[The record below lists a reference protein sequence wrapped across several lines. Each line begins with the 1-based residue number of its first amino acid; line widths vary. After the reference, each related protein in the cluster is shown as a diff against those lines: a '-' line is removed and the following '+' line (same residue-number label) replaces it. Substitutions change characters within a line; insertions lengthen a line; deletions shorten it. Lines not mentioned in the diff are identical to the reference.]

1 MSERLT
7 TSPTTTPIT
16 LAEAKAQCSVSTT
29 FDDELIERLV
39 HVAATYLENRCNRA
53 WITQTRQ
60 LRMRTFTDRRYVHDR
75 AIFLPRSPLSSTST
89 PTITYTN
96 SQGNSTS
103 ASSTS
108 FIVSYDQPGRLYE
121 AYNNTWPDTL
131 NVADDVTIS
140 YVCGYGS
147 TQSSVPQPVRHAVAM
162 LVSHWYR
169 NREATAFAIGN
180 TMSNEIALGI
190 DALLAD
196 EVVPDYG

>member
-7 TSPTTTPIT
+7 VAPTTTPIT
-16 LAEAKAQCSVSTT
+16 LEEAKAQCVVSTT

-39 HVAATYLENRCNRA
+39 HVASTYLENRCNRA

-60 LRMRTFTDRRYVHDR
+60 LSMRTFTDRRYVHDR
-75 AIFLPRSPLSSTST
+75 VIFLPRSPLSTT
-89 PTITYTN
+89 GAPTVAYTD
-96 SQGNSTS
+96 SQGNSTA

-108 FIVSYDQPGRLYE
+108 FIVSYDQPGRLHE
-121 AYNNTWPDTL
+121 AYNNTWPDTQ
-131 NVADDVTIS
+131 NVADDVRIT
-140 YVCGYGS
+140 YMCGYGT

-162 LVSHWYR
+162 LVAHWYR
-169 NREATAFAIGN
+169 NREATGSMGN
-180 TMSNEIALGI
+180 TISHEIALGL